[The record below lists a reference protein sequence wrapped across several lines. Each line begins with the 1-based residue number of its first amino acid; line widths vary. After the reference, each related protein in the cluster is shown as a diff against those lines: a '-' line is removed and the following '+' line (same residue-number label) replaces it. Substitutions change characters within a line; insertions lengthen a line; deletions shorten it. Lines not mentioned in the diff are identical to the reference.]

1 MSRNFRNIELF
12 KFFICLLIIFY
23 YLIKIS
29 SKIGEYPGLAIIS
42 NIQLENIIFGFSFYF
57 NEGFG
62 IIFSFF
68 FCWIKIT
75 NHWICKSINE
85 NIIKFHLL
93 ILPRRRSIIFHIE
106 SIVYA
111 FWKFV
116 VIITNNFT
124 IRTIV
129 VKERLDRKSCALGFV
144 SKFLSDQFNKTLTF
158 FSRFL
163 IIIIVANLCAIFF
176 CRRRRLRTGWRR

>member
-1 MSRNFRNIELF
+1 MSKNFRNIELF
-12 KFFICLLIIFY
+12 KFFICLLTIFY

-42 NIQLENIIFGFSFYF
+42 NIQLENIIFGFSFCF

-68 FCWIKIT
+68 FCWIKFT

-93 ILPRRRSIIFHIE
+93 ILPRHWRIIFNIK
-106 SIVYA
+106 SVFNA
-111 FWKFV
+111 LGKFLV
-116 VIITNNFT
+116 KITDNLT

-129 VKERLDRKSCALGFV
+129 VRGR
-144 SKFLSDQFNKTLTF
+144 FN
-158 FSRFL
+158 
-163 IIIIVANLCAIFF
+163 
-176 CRRRRLRTGWRR
+176 